1 MDKEGF
7 AAYRA
12 PGRDMDIARDIASHD
27 LSEEPEI
34 SQLRRIRCGGGWR
47 DMPVPA
53 KVSRRRRGAGD
64 ITTPAE
70 SLEITSVGS
79 TKVDVDL

>member
-1 MDKEGF
+1 
-7 AAYRA
+7 
-12 PGRDMDIARDIASHD
+12 
-27 LSEEPEI
+27 
-34 SQLRRIRCGGGWR
+34 
-47 DMPVPA
+47 MPVPA

-79 TKVDVDL
+79 TKVDVALRHEHEPTGVTGSRTRLHDRLSSRRKLKFIDGLRSARATTA